1 MSELPN
7 LDPQGRD
14 VEGAHTPRNHQ
25 PSNLDEI
32 SEAWEQFPEGY
43 PRFAA
48 FIAHDVDKS
57 TMICRRFERL
67 AARNLLYLES
77 ELFELEAK
85 QDKLDEDDRNDP
97 QRRRDLRKW
106 EPARIRREASQIATV
121 GQASAASSTETEASL
136 AESPDGAVATAWQ
149 ERLEVAFTI
158 RKAIKEYYKAL
169 KLYRE
174 ILSLDNPNPQALRSA
189 KLILNNQL
197 FNDKGPSSILEGR
210 MASRLDS
217 KYKNDLCLVGPT
229 IQQDDLT
236 TLVEQQLGVLFRDSK
251 YPHRNI
257 ALMRFPRRYIQ
268 TVVAAIGLI
277 LFVSMFIGS
286 LFLLYFLRT
295 RIIKL
300 AMISCMTFFL
310 TMSMAVFT
318 RSSRVEIFAAV
329 IGYLLITTVFVGSS
343 SYYDEPSYLDNY
355 YPVVQPSVPDSSSGN
370 TTSTISTLRLTTIA
384 ILAPA
389 ATSTVPSN
397 QQPSAALGN
406 SANIATIAGT
416 VIAALAF
423 LLSVVAGIYQCRKWA
438 KNRRSKKLSTL

>member
-106 EPARIRREASQIATV
+106 EPARIRREASQIAT
-121 GQASAASSTETEASL
+121 
-136 AESPDGAVATAWQ
+136 
-149 ERLEVAFTI
+149 RLEVAFTI

-329 IGYLLITTVFVGSS
+329 IGYESLCIPLIISA
-343 SYYDEPSYLDNY
+343 Y
-355 YPVVQPSVPDSSSGN
+355 SG
-370 TTSTISTLRLTTIA
+370 TD
-384 ILAPA
+384 
-389 ATSTVPSN
+389 
-397 QQPSAALGN
+397 
-406 SANIATIAGT
+406 
-416 VIAALAF
+416 
-423 LLSVVAGIYQCRKWA
+423 IY
-438 KNRRSKKLSTL
+438 